1 MAGEIYTI
9 TKCDESKVKMGKSCV
24 IYAQTKNKAIYRELR
39 SLQKKIVIYR
49 WIKEYGL

>member
-9 TKCDESKVKMGKSCV
+9 IKSDESKVKMGKSCV
-24 IYAQTKNKAIYRELR
+24 MRKHRT
-39 SLQKKIVIYR
+39 KKIVIYR